1 MSKPVK
7 IKTTIMWSFHNK
19 INQTAEKYTVD
30 LCNLSDKAVKSLE
43 NDLGIAVNFNKDKE
57 DKGKF
62 IVCKSKRPIKVVD
75 EGGNSLS
82 DISIGNGSKGVALVS
97 FYDWD
102 HQGQSGKSP
111 TIVKMIV
118 DDLVVY
124 EDPDNEDDIEGEPL

>member
-7 IKTTIMWSFHNK
+7 IKATIMWSFHNK
-19 INQTAEKYTVD
+19 INKMAKKYTVD
-30 LCNLSDKAVKSLE
+30 LCNLSDAAEKSLK
-43 NDLGIAVNFNKDKE
+43 NNLGVTVNFKEDKK

-62 IVCKSKRPIKVVD
+62 IVCKSIKPINMVD
-75 EGGNSLS
+75 AGGNSLS

-124 EDPDNEDDIEGEPL
+124 DAPVSVEDIEGEPL

>member
-7 IKTTIMWSFHNK
+7 IKATIMWSFHNK
-19 INQTAEKYTVD
+19 INKMAKKYTVD

-124 EDPDNEDDIEGEPL
+124 DAPVSVEDIEGEPL